1 ESLQFDLNEETKLS
15 FLQTL
20 PEHIVLGQEGGRV
33 TYKNSSDSSLSV
45 RVLPLLIVMK
55 QSEMIVTVDV
65 GTIRVTAQVGSV
77 QIAFNDTENVVSK
90 IEIETGQEYVFD
102 LNSRTGE
109 IVE

>member
-1 ESLQFDLNEETKLS
+1 
-15 FLQTL
+15 
-20 PEHIVLGQEGGRV
+20 
-33 TYKNSSDSSLSV
+33 
-45 RVLPLLIVMK
+45 MK